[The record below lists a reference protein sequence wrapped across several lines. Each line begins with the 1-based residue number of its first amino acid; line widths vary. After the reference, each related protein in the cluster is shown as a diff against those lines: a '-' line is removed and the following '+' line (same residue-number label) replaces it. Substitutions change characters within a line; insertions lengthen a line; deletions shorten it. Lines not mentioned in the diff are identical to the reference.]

1 MKTKAGP
8 AIVGAFVIGAFV
20 LIVVALLAFGG
31 VSFFSKPE
39 RFMVMFD
46 ESIHGLDLGSPVKLR
61 GVRVGRVVDTTS
73 LHRGVLETVGSTRR
87 QLTSP
92 EAALRS
98 NRGTPVGPARGNADN
113 SFGSRSRLP
122 AIGTARADSMMARSH
137 RLH

>member
-20 LIVVALLAFGG
+20 LIIVALLSFGG

-61 GVRVGRVVDTTS
+61 GVRIGRVVELNVRYEAEKNRSVVAVVCELNRNIITDS
-73 LHRGVLETVGSTRR
+73 RGQ
-87 QLTSP
+87 QLDVS
-92 EAALRS
+92 
-98 NRGTPVGPARGNADN
+98 
-113 SFGSRSRLP
+113 
-122 AIGTARADSMMARSH
+122 
-137 RLH
+137 